1 MECMTHE
8 AVVSGLC
15 EESVGIVKAVLVSV
29 PELVKSEVTNPGIVE
44 KTTEVA
50 ELACTPE

>member
-1 MECMTHE
+1 MTHE
-8 AVVSGLC
+8 AAVSGLC

-29 PELVKSEVTNPGIVE
+29 PELVKSEVPKLGIVE

-50 ELACTPE
+50 ELACTPG